1 MILQDANGSK
11 TISAYSPLPISLALF
26 HISRD
31 TACRMK
37 LHNVL
42 ILDK

>member
-1 MILQDANGSK
+1 MVTKLFQP
-11 TISAYSPLPISLALF
+11 TPPLPISLALF

-31 TACRMK
+31 TACHMK